1 MEAFCDSA
9 RSATGEERDHA
20 LARIIHERFCCNRGF
35 AAATSL
41 SAGGL
46 AARSVD
52 ILLKDAFL
60 PYGSARPSRFATPHF
75 RDEPS

>member
-1 MEAFCDSA
+1 MEAFCASADSA
-9 RSATGEERDHA
+9 IGEERDDA
-20 LARIIHERFCCNRGF
+20 LARIIHERVCCNRGF

-46 AARSVD
+46 AAPSID
-52 ILLKDAFL
+52 ILFKDAFH
-60 PYGSARPSRFATPHF
+60 PPGSARPSRFATPQF